1 MEDLT
6 KFWEGFSFA
15 HPELL
20 WLLPVPLLLHIAM
33 LIARRRKTGAV
44 LLSNASAFGGV
55 RKSLRLRLR
64 PLLPF
69 LRIVAAML
77 LIVAVARPQKHFS
90 EEIIESEGIDIVLA
104 IDVSGSMQAED
115 LLPNRLEA
123 AKAVAAQ
130 FIDARKG
137 DRIGLVAFGG
147 ESFTQSPVTANHAT
161 VKAQLEG
168 LQLGMLGG
176 GTAIGDGL
184 ATSVDRLRTGGK
196 SRVVILMTDGINN
209 TEHVSPATALEIA
222 KTYGVRVYTIG
233 IGSNGTAL
241 QEMQTPFGIVR
252 ERVKVEIDE
261 PQLQRIAGGTGGKYF
276 RATDN
281 ASLEAI
287 YADIDRLEKVKIES
301 TKEEHTIELAA
312 PLLLAALIALLLETL
327 LRYTY
332 LRSFSEQR

>member
-1 MEDLT
+1 MEQLT
-6 KFWEGFSFA
+6 VFWEGFSFA

-20 WLLPVPLLLHIAM
+20 WLLPLPLLLPLAVWM
-33 LIARRRKTGAV
+33 TRRRKEAV
-44 LLSNASAFGGV
+44 LSFSNAAAFRGV
-55 RKSLRLRLR
+55 RKSLRLQLR
-64 PLLPF
+64 PLLPL
-69 LRIVAAML
+69 LRIVAAL
-77 LIVAVARPQKHFS
+77 LLLVALARPQEHRS
-90 EEIIESEGIDIVLA
+90 EEFIESEGIDIVLA

-123 AKAVAAQ
+123 AKQVATQ
-130 FIDARKG
+130 FIDSRKG
-137 DRIGLVAFGG
+137 DRIGLIAFGG

-161 VKAQLEG
+161 VKSQLES

-184 ATSVDRLRTGGK
+184 ATSVDRLRAGGK
-196 SRVVILMTDGINN
+196 SRVVILMTDGVNN

-233 IGSNGTAL
+233 IGSNGTA
-241 QEMQTPFGIVR
+241 MQMVETPFGPVK

-261 PQLQRIAGGTGGKYF
+261 PQLQRIAAGTGGKYF

-281 ASLEAI
+281 ASLKAI
-287 YADIDRLEKVKIES
+287 YDDIDQLEKVKIEAS
-301 TKEEHTIELAA
+301 REEHTKELAP
-312 PLLLAALIALLLETL
+312 PLLLAALVALLLETL

-332 LRSFSEQR
+332 LRQIKT